1 MTRGIVVVAL
11 SAGLACALIA
21 PAFAAQQAAEATSAD
36 DRIAVAPV
44 QAAAAQPSPDAEA
57 EPATLENVA
66 QASAAPVLP
75 LGTTIMIQLDAPVSS
90 RTATRGDM
98 FPISLAEPVRI
109 DGVELIPAGITGE
122 GQVVH
127 SAGTG
132 FGGRAG
138 ELIVAARYLMWG
150 DRRIPL
156 RGMRISTA
164 GRNNTAEAI
173 AVGQLIPFGGLFVT
187 GTSVDLPIGQIA
199 IARFAEDVRIAAVVD
214 AAVAPPAVD
223 AATLAEAAP
232 ASDPA
237 TAATQISTEV
247 QQGGT

>member
-1 MTRGIVVVAL
+1 MKRGNVVVAL
-11 SAGLACALIA
+11 SAPLACALSA
-21 PAFAAQQAAEATSAD
+21 PMVSAQTVDGGTPAVDSSVLATPSEVPVEATGAVATDTALAEA
-36 DRIAVAPV
+36 
-44 QAAAAQPSPDAEA
+44 
-57 EPATLENVA
+57 
-66 QASAAPVLP
+66 AAPVAAAPALP

-90 RTATRGDM
+90 RSAARGDM
-98 FPISLAEPVRI
+98 FPISLAEPVKL
-109 DGVELIPAGITGE
+109 DGIEVIPAGISGE

-199 IARFAEDVRIAAVVD
+199 IARFAEDVPIAPATDAVVAAPPAADAAVVAD
-214 AAVAPPAVD
+214 AAP
-223 AATLAEAAP
+223 
-232 ASDPA
+232 
-237 TAATQISTEV
+237 TAATPALTEV
-247 QQGGT
+247 QQGGTQ

>member
-1 MTRGIVVVAL
+1 MSQRRLALVIALAPLAIEAEAQQTEPEVATTE
-11 SAGLACALIA
+11 AA
-21 PAFAAQQAAEATSAD
+21 PAPHSAVAAVEAT
-36 DRIAVAPV
+36 AVEPTAGAPV
-44 QAAAAQPSPDAEA
+44 VIPM
-57 EPATLENVA
+57 N
-66 QASAAPVLP
+66 
-75 LGTTIMIQLDAPVSS
+75 TTVMIQLDAAVSS

-98 FPISLAEPVRI
+98 FPISLAEPVRLGETEI
-109 DGVELIPAGITGE
+109 IPAGIAGE

-173 AVGQLIPFGGLFVT
+173 ALGQLIPLGGFLVT
-187 GTSVDLPIGQIA
+187 GTSVDLPVGQIA
-199 IARFAEDVRIAAVVD
+199 VARFAEDVPIGERPASVTEVSKSPSDTLPVTD
-214 AAVAPPAVD
+214 AAPVADVTPPQ
-223 AATLAEAAP
+223 P
-232 ASDPA
+232 
-237 TAATQISTEV
+237 ISNEV
-247 QQGGT
+247 QQGGTQ